1 MYLSV
6 KSYNPSESVIQTYKA
21 RTMNG
26 MFEPAAVY
34 DDIKLCNSVGV
45 YKNGGGNNEGLFDG
59 ESGYLQSLQ
68 PQLKAENE
76 TIVNDFIYYPNPTE
90 NELIVKYSLLKDEK
104 ATIKIYDVLGREMIS
119 FEAKLNSTKQSIDVS
134 FLPTGVYTIQFQT
147 TNQVKQSGK
156 FLKQ

>member
-45 YKNGGGNNEGLFDG
+45 YKNGGDNNEGLFTG
-59 ESGYLQSLQ
+59 ESNYLQNMQ
-68 PQLKAENE
+68 PQLKSENE
-76 TIVNDFIYYPNPTE
+76 ILEGEFIYYPNPTE
-90 NELIVKYSLLKDEK
+90 CELIVKYSLLKDEK
-104 ATIKIYDVLGREMIS
+104 ATIKVYDVLGREMIS
-119 FEAKLNSTKQSIDVS
+119 QAAKQNSKQQKINVSMLSI
-134 FLPTGVYTIQFQT
+134 GIYTIQFQPAT
-147 TNQVKQSGK
+147 KAKQSGK